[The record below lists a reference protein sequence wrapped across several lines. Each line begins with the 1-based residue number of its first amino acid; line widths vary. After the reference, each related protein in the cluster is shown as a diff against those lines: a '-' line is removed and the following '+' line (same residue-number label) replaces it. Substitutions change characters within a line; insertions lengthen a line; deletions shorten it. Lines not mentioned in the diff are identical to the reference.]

1 MIPLKIIFWIL
12 IFGVCY
18 TYVFYGVILY
28 LFGNHKK
35 RSVSSSP
42 TQLPSVV
49 HIIAA
54 YNEAEIIEQKI
65 KNALQLQYPKDKLK
79 TVVVADGST
88 DATVEIVRRFPDI
101 ILIFDP
107 IRKGKLAAINH
118 AVAVS
123 QDAEVLVFS
132 DANTMLNPESLLKMM
147 GHYQDPMVG
156 GIAAEKKVVADKNG
170 MVRGEGLYWRYE
182 SKLKKLEADF
192 YTVVG
197 AAGEL
202 FSIRR
207 KLYRPLPEHIILD
220 DLMISLDICRKG
232 YVVQYEPDAFAIEG
246 PSRTLSDEQ
255 KRKVRISAGAF
266 QILSLTA
273 DLLNPF
279 TYDKLSFQYISHR
292 LMRWIFCPIA
302 IPLIFILNS
311 LIMVEHPEPIYLLLY
326 FIQIVFYLMGL
337 IGWARASAQKS
348 MLNIFYIPFYASFMQ
363 IAQWKGFAAS
373 LKGEQTQLW
382 EKAQREYTHLNG
394 L

>member
-18 TYVFYGVILY
+18 TYIFYGVILY
-28 LFGNHKK
+28 IFGTHKK
-35 RSVSSSP
+35 RSVSTSP
-42 TQLPSVV
+42 SQLPSVV

-54 YNEAEIIEQKI
+54 YNEADIIEQKI

-79 TVVVADGST
+79 TVIVADGST
-88 DATVEIVRRFPDI
+88 DGTAEIVGQYPEVSLF
-101 ILIFDP
+101 FDP
-107 IRKGKLAAINH
+107 VRNGKLAAINH
-118 AVAVS
+118 AVAAS
-123 QDAEVLVFS
+123 QDADILVFS
-132 DANTMLNPESLLKMM
+132 DANTMLNQESLLNMM
-147 GHYQDPMVG
+147 GHYQDPKVG
-156 GIAAEKKVVADKNG
+156 GVAAEKKVVTNKNG
-170 MVRGEGLYWRYE
+170 VVRGEGLYWRYE

-202 FSIRR
+202 FSVRT

-232 YVVQYEPDAFAIEG
+232 YVVEYEPDAFAIEG
-246 PSRTLSDEQ
+246 PSRTLADEQ
-255 KRKVRISAGAF
+255 IRKVRISAGAF

-279 TYDKLSFQYISHR
+279 KYDKLSFQYISHR

-311 LIMVEHPEPIYLLLY
+311 LIMVDHPEPIYLFLY
-326 FIQIVFYLMGL
+326 IIQIVFYLMGL
-337 IGWARASAQKS
+337 IGWARASAHKS

-363 IAQWKGFAAS
+363 MAQWKGFAAC
-373 LKGEQTQLW
+373 LKGEQTPLW
-382 EKAQREYTHLNG
+382 EKAQREYTHLKG